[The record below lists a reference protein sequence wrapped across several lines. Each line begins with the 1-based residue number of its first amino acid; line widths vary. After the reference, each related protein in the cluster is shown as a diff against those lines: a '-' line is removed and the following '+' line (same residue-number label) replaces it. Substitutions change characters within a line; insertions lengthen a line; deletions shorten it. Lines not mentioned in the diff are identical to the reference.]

1 MINRNRHTNRMPVAE
16 MWEIVWY
23 NGTPPFTANSTHFQ
37 FWGPILIDFSILDMF
52 AVYFSPFFGGVEDLK
67 NAIMCCC
74 SFDEHFWLQWWEQM
88 HRCELWAV
96 RSFQVNCNET
106 LFKTIHS
113 LNGIFWFAC
122 VFLFLL
128 FSQFLNWKLSTYL
141 QANQDKKVY
150 VFSIV
155 SKYWCLSAL
164 LLIRFQFDQ
173 IKTLSYPI
181 LCLFFLHRQKVQQF
195 K

>member
-1 MINRNRHTNRMPVAE
+1 MRNC
-16 MWEIVWY
+16 
-23 NGTPPFTANSTHFQ
+23 
-37 FWGPILIDFSILDMF
+37 LIQWHSSIYCKQYSFSVLGADVDWF
-52 AVYFSPFFGGVEDLK
+52 FDPWHVCGLFFPFFGGVEDLK

-141 QANQDKKVY
+141 QANQDKKG
-150 VFSIV
+150 
-155 SKYWCLSAL
+155 
-164 LLIRFQFDQ
+164 IR
-173 IKTLSYPI
+173 
-181 LCLFFLHRQKVQQF
+181 LFHRI
-195 K
+195 

>member
-1 MINRNRHTNRMPVAE
+1 MELQLNCKLTNNEFNLSTISIWLTKTDIQIECQLLKCEKSFDTMALLYLLQTALIFSTGSRYWLIFDPWHICGLFFPV
-16 MWEIVWY
+16 
-23 NGTPPFTANSTHFQ
+23 
-37 FWGPILIDFSILDMF
+37 
-52 AVYFSPFFGGVEDLK
+52 FGGVEDLK

-96 RSFQVNCNET
+96 HSFQVNCNET

-141 QANQDKKVY
+141 QANQDKKG
-150 VFSIV
+150 IR
-155 SKYWCLSAL
+155 LS
-164 LLIRFQFDQ
+164 
-173 IKTLSYPI
+173 
-181 LCLFFLHRQKVQQF
+181 HRI
-195 K
+195 